1 MQDSNPR
8 REDEPSRQSLPDWK
22 LRAVDGITVNFARL
36 IKAAMWVLIVRYGY
50 YAVVALAGKQT
61 LADVGFKVLANITF
75 SRTVNWTATG
85 GTAIWAVSER
95 RLRKKIIRQKARRIK
110 ELEEYVD
117 KSRSSSALMS
127 DGSTR
132 PEDDE

>member
-1 MQDSNPR
+1 MES
-8 REDEPSRQSLPDWK
+8 PSTSHGSLRPPCGAH
-22 LRAVDGITVNFARL
+22 RAL
-36 IKAAMWVLIVRYGY
+36 WVLRGGCS
-50 YAVVALAGKQT
+50 AGKQT

-85 GTAIWAVSER
+85 GAAIWAVSER

-117 KSRSSSALMS
+117 KNRSSSALMS